1 MPGQLANASL
11 TARKLYPHIAAAVG
25 KTERMQGALVSSFA
39 VAPDFNAARDRFE
52 SLKVNVVRLT
62 DEQVETIIDGFFK
75 NENLHDAFYLT
86 NQHNRLTKYL
96 HDATG
101 TEFSIE
107 GRTLSRVVKDDLDDN
122 VPF

>member
-1 MPGQLANASL
+1 
-11 TARKLYPHIAAAVG
+11 
-25 KTERMQGALVSSFA
+25 MQGALVASFA

-52 SLKVNVVRLT
+52 SMKANVTRLR

-96 HDATG
+96 EAATG
-101 TEFSIE
+101 TEFAID
-107 GRTLSRVVKDDLDDN
+107 GRTLSRVVKVDLDDD